1 MKKTAEST
9 TRTAE
14 SPRSYPETLEYL
26 FSRLPMFQ
34 RQGPAAFKKDLT
46 NIKLLMKGMGRPHLR
61 FPAVHLAGT
70 NGKGSTASIIS
81 AVLQASGYKTGLY
94 TSPHLKDFRERIR
107 INGKPVEQQLVVD
120 FVRRY
125 QSLIEEIQPSFFEIT
140 VAMAFEAFAKEEVDI
155 AVVETG
161 LGGRLDSTNIV
172 HPQVSVITN
181 IGYDHQQFLGE
192 TLKEIAGEKAGIIK
206 QGRPVVIGET
216 VEETEPVFKQKAENC
231 QAPLFLASET
241 VNLQNVLV
249 ESHQITADWFPVG
262 RQELKGLVLGMGG
275 AYQLNN
281 WMTAM
286 QTLLLLDE
294 DGFEIER
301 EACYQGFAK
310 VQELTGLR
318 GRFDWLQRHPSLIV
332 DGAHNPQGLETLFGQ
347 VRQHA
352 DKYAPG
358 DWHIVFGT
366 VSDKD
371 TKSVLEKCPQSA
383 NYYCVKPDVPRGLEA
398 QELTTR
404 ALEAGLKAQDCNTV
418 WNGIETALEAAS
430 PDDLILVTGSLF
442 VVAEVPF
449 ERLRKI

>member
-1 MKKTAEST
+1 MPAAAST
-9 TRTAE
+9 
-14 SPRSYPETLEYL
+14 RSYQETLDYL

-34 RQGPAAFKKDLT
+34 RQGQAAFKKDLT
-46 NIKLLMKGMGRPHLR
+46 NIKLLMKGMGSPHHR

-107 INGKPVEQQLVVD
+107 INGQPVEQQLVVD
-120 FVRRY
+120 FVHRY
-125 QSLIEEIQPSFFEIT
+125 QSLIEEVQPSFFEIT
-140 VAMAFEAFAKEEVDI
+140 VAMAFEVFAEEGVDI

-192 TLKEIAGEKAGIIK
+192 TLQEIAGEKAGIIK
-206 QGRPVVIGET
+206 KGRPVVIGEM
-216 VEETEPVFKQKAENC
+216 VEETEPVFKLKAETS

-241 VNLQNVLV
+241 VNLHNVLV
-249 ESHQITADWFPVG
+249 ESDQITADWFPVG
-262 RQELKGLVLGMGG
+262 RQELKGLTLGMGG
-275 AYQLNN
+275 AYQLSN
-281 WMTAM
+281 WKTAM
-286 QTLLLLDE
+286 QTLHLLDE
-294 DGFEIER
+294 DGFKIKR
-301 EACYQGFAK
+301 EACYQGFAG

-332 DGAHNPQGLETLFGQ
+332 DGAHNEQGLETLFNQ
-347 VRQHA
+347 LQQHA

-371 TKSVLEKCPQSA
+371 TEAVLAKCPKAAS
-383 NYYCVKPDVPRGLEA
+383 YYCVKPSVPRGLESKA
-398 QELTTR
+398 LT
-404 ALEAGLKAQDCNTV
+404 AHAIAAGLKAQDCSTV
-418 WNGIETALEAAS
+418 WKGIKAALDSAS
-430 PDDLILVTGSLF
+430 PNDLVLVTGSLF

-449 ERLRKI
+449 ERLQKI